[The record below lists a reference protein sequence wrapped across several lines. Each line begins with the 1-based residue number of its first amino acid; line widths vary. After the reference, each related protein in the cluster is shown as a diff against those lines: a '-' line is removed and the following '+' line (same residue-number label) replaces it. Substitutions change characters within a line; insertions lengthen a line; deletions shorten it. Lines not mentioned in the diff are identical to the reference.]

1 MVHYS
6 KLISFHVSP
15 ASSPRCTPKLSKDK
29 TTTCS
34 SMELFFMNS
43 FAALEISPC
52 RRYVVVKA
60 TAEFAVCRLT
70 LKLLLFYSCLD
81 FTQNLEKTHLSRR
94 LLPMRHSQSF
104 LLFCFAF
111 QIFHELLS
119 QISHLTFYVQFQLGF
134 TFMCQHSF

>member
-1 MVHYS
+1 
-6 KLISFHVSP
+6 
-15 ASSPRCTPKLSKDK
+15 
-29 TTTCS
+29 
-34 SMELFFMNS
+34 MNS

-52 RRYVVVKA
+52 RRYVVKA

-119 QISHLTFYVQFQLGF
+119 QISHLTFYVQFQLSF